1 MMGIEVRLTAKL
13 TLVAVL
19 AAGSLWACP
28 AARAA
33 EASDAGAVYQ
43 AHSQPGKGCPAPDRV
58 EAVLAQASESLG
70 SQRFQEAV
78 TLLQPLATRKCD
90 PRISL
95 LLAAAFEGQNDP
107 SQATAELQ
115 RAHSVWPSNDSIAA
129 SLARSYLSAGDTG
142 KAARALA
149 QFHADAKTPE
159 QEMRMAVVVYLAAH
173 QLLSAET
180 VAAAAYKNYP
190 SVQTLLLLAN
200 TLQMQGRY
208 PDVNRLLGSQ
218 RAAYAGSPEFFVT
231 LAESEFDASTYQ
243 AARDDL
249 KRALA
254 LDAGLYQA
262 HYLMGN
268 VLFRMN
274 DLDGAVVEYHKAID
288 LAPDQPR
295 TWFRLALLLRT
306 KQDQAGEQQALT
318 QALAVDER
326 YGPAQCEMG
335 RILLE
340 DHHPAEAVDHLTS
353 AIQDNPRFEKAYFL
367 LARAYAQ
374 LGEHDKGEEV
384 ARRLTAVRKE
394 NQLPMGG
401 QMNDFPDDNR
411 ASQQ

>member
-1 MMGIEVRLTAKL
+1 MGIEVRLTAKL

-19 AAGSLWACP
+19 AAGSFWGCP
-28 AARAA
+28 AAARAA
-33 EASDAGAVYQ
+33 EASDAGAAYQ

-70 SQRFQEAV
+70 SQRFQETA
-78 TLLQPLATRKCD
+78 TFLQPLATRKCD

-95 LLAAAFEGQNDP
+95 LLAAAFEGQGDMP
-107 SQATAELQ
+107 KATAELQ
-115 RAHSVWPSNDSIAA
+115 RAHRVWPANDSLAA
-129 SLARSYLSAGDTG
+129 SLARCYLAGGDTED
-142 KAARALA
+142 AAKALA
-149 QFHADAKTPE
+149 HFRVNAKTPE
-159 QEMRMAVVVYLAAH
+159 QEMRMAVVVYLATH
-173 QLLSAET
+173 QLQPAET
-180 VAAAAYKNYP
+180 VAVAAYRTYP
-190 SVQTLLLLAN
+190 SVETLLLLAN

-218 RAAYAGSPEFFVT
+218 RTTYAGSPKFFVT
-231 LAESEFDASTYQ
+231 LAESEFDASIYQ

-254 LDAGLYQA
+254 LDPGLYQA

-268 VLFRMN
+268 VLFRLN
-274 DLDGAVVEYHKAID
+274 DPDGAVVEYHKAID
-288 LAPDQPR
+288 LAPDEPR
-295 TWFRLALLLRT
+295 TWFQLALLLRT

-318 QALAVDER
+318 QALAVDEH

-374 LGEHDKGEEV
+374 LGERDKSEQV
-384 ARRLTAVRKE
+384 VRRLTAVRKE
-394 NQLPMGG
+394 NQLPLGG
-401 QMNDFPDDNR
+401 RMNDFPDGNR
-411 ASQQ
+411 ATQP

>member
-1 MMGIEVRLTAKL
+1 MIGIEVRLTAKL
-13 TLVAVL
+13 PLVAVL
-19 AAGSLWACP
+19 AAGSLWGCP
-28 AARAA
+28 AAKAA

-43 AHSQPGKGCPAPDRV
+43 AHSQPDKGCPVPDRL

-70 SQRFQEAV
+70 SQRFQEAA
-78 TLLQPLATRKCD
+78 TLLQALATKKCD

-107 SQATAELQ
+107 SQATAELK
-115 RAHSVWPSNDSIAA
+115 RAHSVWPSNGSVAA

-142 KAARALA
+142 KAAQALA
-149 QFHADAKTPE
+149 QFHVDAKTPE
-159 QEMRMAVVVYLAAH
+159 QEMRMAVVVYLATH
-173 QLLSAET
+173 QLRPAET

-254 LDAGLYQA
+254 LDPGLYQA

-268 VLFRMN
+268 VLFKLN
-274 DLDGAVVEYHKAID
+274 DPDGAVVEYHRAID

-295 TWFRLALLLRT
+295 TWFQLALLLRT
-306 KQDQAGEQQALT
+306 KQDQAGEQQALA

-340 DHHPAEAVDHLTS
+340 DHRPAEAVDHLTS

-374 LGEHDKGEEV
+374 MGEHDKSEEV

-394 NQLPMGG
+394 NQLPLGG
-401 QMNDFPDDNR
+401 QMNDFPDGNR
-411 ASQQ
+411 ASQP

>member
-19 AAGSLWACP
+19 AAGSLWGCP

-70 SQRFQEAV
+70 SQRFQEAA

-249 KRALA
+249 KRAWSRETR
-254 LDAGLYQA
+254 LDRQNKGFDTPTPQISGKHAPGFDLRCCCGRNRTRPANNKLSPRRWPWMNGMGPRSARWAG
-262 HYLMGN
+262 
-268 VLFRMN
+268 FCSR
-274 DLDGAVVEYHKAID
+274 II
-288 LAPDQPR
+288 
-295 TWFRLALLLRT
+295 TRL
-306 KQDQAGEQQALT
+306 
-318 QALAVDER
+318 
-326 YGPAQCEMG
+326 
-335 RILLE
+335 
-340 DHHPAEAVDHLTS
+340 
-353 AIQDNPRFEKAYFL
+353 
-367 LARAYAQ
+367 
-374 LGEHDKGEEV
+374 
-384 ARRLTAVRKE
+384 RRLII
-394 NQLPMGG
+394 
-401 QMNDFPDDNR
+401 
-411 ASQQ
+411 